1 MASGRVKWFDNRRGY
16 GFITQNS
23 GVEIFVHHSSIM
35 GGSEY
40 KTLDEGEEVFFEVLP
55 GERGLKAINVQ
66 RTNFNNAQTY
76 RNNAQ
81 TYRHVQRAAA

>member
-1 MASGRVKWFDNRRGY
+1 
-16 GFITQNS
+16 
-23 GVEIFVHHSSIM
+23 M

>member
-1 MASGRVKWFDNRRGY
+1 L
-16 GFITQNS
+16 
-23 GVEIFVHHSSIM
+23 

-55 GERGLKAINVQ
+55 SERGLKAINVQ

-76 RNNAQ
+76 R
-81 TYRHVQRAAA
+81 HVQRAAA

>member
-1 MASGRVKWFDNRRGY
+1 MACGRVKWFDNTRGY
-16 GFITQNS
+16 GFIIQSS
-23 GVEIFVHHSSIM
+23 GVEIFVHHSSIL

-55 GERGLKAINVQ
+55 SERGLKAINVQ
-66 RTNFNNAQTY
+66 RTNVPSTNY
-76 RNNAQ
+76 NNAQ